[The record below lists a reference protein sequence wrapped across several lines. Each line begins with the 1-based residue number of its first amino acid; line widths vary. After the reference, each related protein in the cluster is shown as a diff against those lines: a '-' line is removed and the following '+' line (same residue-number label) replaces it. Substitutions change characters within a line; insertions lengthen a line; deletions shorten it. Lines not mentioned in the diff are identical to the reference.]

1 MNGVKD
7 KEKELMDY
15 LDVIVHRI
23 MLTQEQTVYMCTK
36 REMRIIEILGKRGLL
51 MMTEVAELSTLSL
64 STVTGIIDSLVAKSL
79 VSRVRSDADR
89 RVVRVELTSEG
100 RKMYDLSVEFRLKL
114 VRSMLTSLNKG
125 EQDQFMALFRKIAEK
140 VQSAAAASI
149 A

>member
-1 MNGVKD
+1 MIGVKD

-36 REMRIIEILGKRGLL
+36 REMRIIEILGKRGML
-51 MMTEVAELSTLSL
+51 MMTELADLSTLSL
-64 STVTGIIDSLVAKSL
+64 STVTGIIDSMVTKSL

-100 RKMYDLSVEFRLKL
+100 RKLYDLSLEFRLKL
-114 VRSMLTSLNKG
+114 VRSMLTSLNKS
-125 EQDQFMALFRKIAEK
+125 EQDQFMSLFRKIAEK
-140 VQSAAAASI
+140 VQTGATASI